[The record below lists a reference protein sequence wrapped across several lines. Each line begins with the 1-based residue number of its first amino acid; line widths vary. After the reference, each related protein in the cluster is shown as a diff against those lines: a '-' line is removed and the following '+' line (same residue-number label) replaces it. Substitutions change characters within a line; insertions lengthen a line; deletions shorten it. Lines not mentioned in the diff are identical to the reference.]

1 MPPNQIVDT
10 ATEKANERAASV
22 KMVVVVMAV
31 EQENE
36 VDKMETEN
44 FTPRTVMNNY
54 IILFFELKFCRW
66 CLD

>member
-22 KMVVVVMAV
+22 KMVVVMAV